1 MYFFDTGLV
10 AYLTRYS
17 STEALANGAIND
29 AIIENY
35 VVHEIIKT
43 YHNNAKEC
51 PMWYYR
57 DTNSNEINLVIEID
71 GMIHPIEIK
80 RTASP
85 GTKLMRPFKL
95 LDKAFVPRGK
105 CAIICMK
112 ETFFA
117 VDSDNYIVPIWM
129 I

>member
-17 STEALANGAIND
+17 SPEILATVQLMVQYLKITLCLRLSKRIN
-29 AIIENY
+29 
-35 VVHEIIKT
+35 
-43 YHNNAKEC
+43 NNAKEC
-51 PMWYYR
+51 LIWYYR
-57 DTNSNEINLVIEID
+57 DTNSNEIDLVIESD
-71 GMIHPIEIK
+71 GMLHPIEIK

-85 GTKLMRPFKL
+85 GTELIKPFKL
-95 LDKAFVPRGK
+95 LDKASVPRGK
-105 CAIICMK
+105 GAIICMK
-112 ETFFA
+112 ETLSA